1 MRTLPEVLMLPVQH
15 LVVAGVRTVVYDS
28 APQAGGEAVVFVH
41 GNPGPSDDW
50 EQLAPAIAPFART
63 IAMDLP
69 GYGRAEH
76 PYNFDFTVEGYAG
89 YLALLLEQLG
99 VTRAH
104 LVLHDFGGPF
114 GLAWAAAH
122 PEKFASVTLINT
134 GLLVGFSWHKY
145 ARIWQTPLLGELFQA
160 SATLPL
166 FKAALKRDNP
176 KPLPDSFAE
185 RIMSYA
191 DWPHKR
197 AVLKL
202 YRASRD
208 LGAQLARYL
217 PLAKDIDR
225 PACVIWGAEDPF
237 VPVRFADQQREVF
250 PRAEVHKLPGL
261 GHWPFIDDPAAVLA
275 ALVPFLRAQV
285 GADAKS
291 QSAPLDSPH

>member
-1 MRTLPEVLMLPVQH
+1 MLPVQH
-15 LVVAGVRTVVYDS
+15 LVVAGIRTVVYDS

-50 EQLAPAIAPFART
+50 DRLAPSVAAFART

-76 PYNFDFTVEGYAG
+76 PYNFDFTVEGYASFLG
-89 YLALLLEQLG
+89 LLLEQLG

-122 PEKFASVTLINT
+122 PDKFASVSLINT
-134 GLLVGFSWHKY
+134 GVLRGFRWHKY
-145 ARIWQTPLLGELFQA
+145 ARIWQTPVLGELFQL

-166 FKAALKRDNP
+166 FKVALNRDNP
-176 KPLPDSFAE
+176 RPFPEGFAE

-202 YRASRD
+202 YRASRE
-208 LGAQLARYL
+208 LGAQVERYL
-217 PLAKDIDR
+217 PLARELDR
-225 PACVIWGAEDPF
+225 PACVIWGAEDLF
-237 VPVRFADQQREVF
+237 VPVYLAELQREFF
-250 PRAEVHKLPGL
+250 PRAEVHELPGL
-261 GHWPFIDDPAAVLA
+261 GHWPFVDDPEAVLA
-275 ALVPFLRAQV
+275 ILLPFLRAQV
-285 GADAKS
+285 GAATS
-291 QSAPLDSPH
+291 VESASV

>member
-1 MRTLPEVLMLPVQH
+1 MLPVQH
-15 LVVAGVRTVVYDS
+15 HIVAGVRTVVYDS

-50 EQLAPAIAPFART
+50 ERLAPAVASFART

-76 PYNFDFTVEGYAG
+76 PYNFDFSVEGYAG
-89 YLALLLEQLG
+89 YLGALLEQLA

-122 PEKFASVTLINT
+122 PDNLASVTLINT
-134 GLLVGFSWHKY
+134 GVLRGFRWHKY
-145 ARIWQTPLLGELFQA
+145 ARIWQTPVLGELAQL
-160 SATLPL
+160 SVSLPW
-166 FKAALKRDNP
+166 FKAALNRDNP
-176 KPLPDSFAE
+176 KPLPDDFAE
-185 RIMSYA
+185 RIMRYA

-208 LGAQLARYL
+208 TDAQLARHM
-217 PLAKDIDR
+217 PQAGEVDR
-225 PACVIWGAEDPF
+225 PACVIWGAEDKF
-237 VPVRFADQQREVF
+237 VPVALAERQREVF
-250 PRAEVHKLPGL
+250 PRAEVHTLPGL
-261 GHWPFIDDPAAVLA
+261 GHWPFVDDPDAVLA
-275 ALVPFLRAQV
+275 IMLPFLRAQV
-285 GADAKS
+285 GAGVKAVEERA
-291 QSAPLDSPH
+291 Q